1 MRALRI
7 PRSPLE
13 STHCSDFLILH
24 SLNHRC
30 HHLRITFVVVGI
42 CMDDPSLGDEVV
54 LKDAVR
60 RIEPQQFQAAT
71 LFWKYDV
78 CSVVKRNIGVAVLVN
93 LFYILII

>member
-1 MRALRI
+1 
-7 PRSPLE
+7 
-13 STHCSDFLILH
+13 
-24 SLNHRC
+24 
-30 HHLRITFVVVGI
+30 
-42 CMDDPSLGDEVV
+42 MDDPSLGDEVV

-71 LFWKYDV
+71 LFWKYYV

>member
-1 MRALRI
+1 
-7 PRSPLE
+7 
-13 STHCSDFLILH
+13 
-24 SLNHRC
+24 
-30 HHLRITFVVVGI
+30 
-42 CMDDPSLGDEVV
+42 MDDPSLGDEVV

-60 RIEPQQFQAAT
+60 RKEPQQVQAAT